1 MEAQISNL
9 YVLAGR
15 LAREEIAKREIH
27 KAFNSDEDQDITPEE
42 MDDIL
47 DESVVRAGQ
56 YITARL
62 EPQFAA

>member
-15 LAREEIAKREIH
+15 LAREEITKREIH
-27 KAFNSDEDQDITPEE
+27 KAFNSDEDQDISSEE
-42 MDDIL
+42 MDEIL
-47 DESVVRAGQ
+47 DESVERAAHH
-56 YITARL
+56 ITERL